1 MHLTVHDTSEKLP
14 SRHQP
19 TEEPMQTAL
28 TEELLANLGRAV
40 VAAANLEGALSMV
53 AGVCLDRN
61 GLEVL
66 GKPGEPLRAARASLA
81 VMTDDQRKLFTSAID
96 AAETALRERHG
107 LFHAMWM
114 DQGETGPLPQVLR
127 LRMRDFATMP
137 TDATDILAV
146 VDHLN
151 EATRTLASLLTD
163 LINGRLGPKL
173 YLQRP
178 SAQTATLVDS

>member
-1 MHLTVHDTSEKLP
+1 
-14 SRHQP
+14 
-19 TEEPMQTAL
+19 
-28 TEELLANLGRAV
+28 
-40 VAAANLEGALSMV
+40 
-53 AGVCLDRN
+53 
-61 GLEVL
+61 
-66 GKPGEPLRAARASLA
+66 
-81 VMTDDQRKLFTSAID
+81 
-96 AAETALRERHG
+96 
-107 LFHAMWM
+107 MWM